1 MDRRQKRLVATII
14 AVSLSLVGAFA
25 GVIVWSASHRGDSEA
40 KARSAATSP
49 VPSSEAIPSHS
60 ATSLP
65 SQVDG
70 YASEF
75 RPTSAQ
81 KERAVRAV
89 KAAAQWSQ
97 SETQQERFKR
107 LSSEFSDGVA
117 KQESAW
123 EKLYGSVDKARVT
136 VDSTG
141 DASVTSHDGKTM
153 KLGVMVTYTVHI
165 PHGNGSEVVSSGT
178 RLWVAELPLSGDGKV
193 TGLEEPKL

>member
-1 MDRRQKRLVATII
+1 MPQSFGRRPLR
-14 AVSLSLVGAFA
+14 
-25 GVIVWSASHRGDSEA
+25 R
-40 KARSAATSP
+40 
-49 VPSSEAIPSHS
+49 
-60 ATSLP
+60 
-65 SQVDG
+65 
-70 YASEF
+70 
-75 RPTSAQ
+75 
-81 KERAVRAV
+81 RAVRAV

-97 SETQQERFKR
+97 SETEQDRFKR
-107 LSSEFSDGVA
+107 LSSEFSDDVA

-123 EKLYGSVDKARVT
+123 EKLYGSVDNARVT

>member
-1 MDRRQKRLVATII
+1 M
-14 AVSLSLVGAFA
+14 
-25 GVIVWSASHRGDSEA
+25 
-40 KARSAATSP
+40 
-49 VPSSEAIPSHS
+49 
-60 ATSLP
+60 
-65 SQVDG
+65 
-70 YASEF
+70 
-75 RPTSAQ
+75 
-81 KERAVRAV
+81 RAV

-97 SETQQERFKR
+97 SETEQERFKR
-107 LSSEFSDGVA
+107 LSSEFSDDVA

-123 EKLYGSVDKARVT
+123 EKLYGSVANARVT

>member
-25 GVIVWSASHRGDSEA
+25 GVIVWSASHRGESEA
-40 KARSAATSP
+40 KASSAATSP

-97 SETQQERFKR
+97 SETEQERFKR
-107 LSSEFSDGVA
+107 LSSEFSNPMTLRSRSLPGRNCTAASIMRVSPWTPLA
-117 KQESAW
+117 MPAS
-123 EKLYGSVDKARVT
+123 LRMTAR
-136 VDSTG
+136 
-141 DASVTSHDGKTM
+141 
-153 KLGVMVTYTVHI
+153 
-165 PHGNGSEVVSSGT
+165 P
-178 RLWVAELPLSGDGKV
+178 
-193 TGLEEPKL
+193 

>member
-1 MDRRQKRLVATII
+1 MDRRQKRLVAMII
-14 AVSLSLVGAFA
+14 AVPLALVGAFI
-25 GVIVWSASHRGDSEA
+25 GVIMWSASHRSGSEA
-40 KARSAATSP
+40 KASSAATSL
-49 VPSSEAIPSHS
+49 VPSSEATPAHS

-70 YASEF
+70 YASSF

-97 SETQQERFKR
+97 SETEQERFKR
-107 LSSEFSDGVA
+107 LSSELSNDVA
-117 KQESAW
+117 KRKSAW
-123 EKLYGSVDKARVT
+123 EKLYGNVDRARVT

-141 DASVTSHDGKTM
+141 DASVTSHDGRTM

-165 PHGNGSEVVSSGT
+165 PHGDGSEVVSSGT
-178 RLWVAELPLSGDGKV
+178 RLWVAELPISGDGKV